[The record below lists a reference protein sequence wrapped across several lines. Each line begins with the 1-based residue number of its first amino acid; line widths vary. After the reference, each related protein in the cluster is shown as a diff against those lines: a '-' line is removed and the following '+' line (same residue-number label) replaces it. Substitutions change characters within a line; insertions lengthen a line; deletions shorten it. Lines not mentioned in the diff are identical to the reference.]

1 MNCLSCEENCLTH
14 DWAKEGNLA
23 YLFLPCRSQCNFT
36 VKKKQ
41 FWLTSLVQGKS
52 DAKPENK
59 VCSLYSKLQLSAVS
73 HRTELLTDFI
83 WSRWLMEVKRSAKAG
98 CFVSFYRNTARV
110 SFSATC
116 IGWRVQGL
124 SKCMDFLAGLLAFL
138 IPLIYSFIT
147 IMKSGRADNQSYCT
161 FHCLWHFTS
170 ISMVA
175 IFLFKCRKC
184 SGKLLW

>member
-1 MNCLSCEENCLTH
+1 M
-14 DWAKEGNLA
+14 
-23 YLFLPCRSQCNFT
+23 YLFFPCRSQCNT
-36 VKKKQ
+36 VKKNH
-41 FWLTSLVQGKS
+41 FSLASLVQGKS
-52 DAKPENK
+52 HAKPKNK
-59 VCSLYSKLQLSAVS
+59 VCSLYSKLQISAIS

-83 WSRWLMEVKRSAKAG
+83 WSWCLMEVKRSAEAS
-98 CFVSFYRNTARV
+98 CFLSLSFYRNTARI

-116 IGWRVQGL
+116 IGWRVQGM

-147 IMKSGRADNQSYCT
+147 IMRSWRVDNQSYCA

-175 IFLFKCRKC
+175 IFFFKCRKC